1 MRLAPATFNNRN
13 KYLSFLWICLYLL
26 TGIVLLMGKKEQIV
40 LYRLGFM
47 NSSLLVPYI
56 SSLHR
61 VAHVLLYGKLIKLQL
76 EAVRSK
82 YQIHQMRCAW
92 KYYFIYVMNVAPI
105 LKVLVGKAFNM
116 MGLLPKADL
125 AYAAGRPIKLFSF
138 FKQTCT
144 QKERERDTYSSIPTF
159 SFWIEIKHNKLDGSK
174 NFL

>member
-1 MRLAPATFNNRN
+1 M
-13 KYLSFLWICLYLL
+13 

-61 VAHVLLYGKLIKLQL
+61 VAHVLIYGKLIKLPL

-92 KYYFIYVMNVAPI
+92 KFYFIYVMNVAPI

-116 MGLLPKADL
+116 MGLLPKAD
-125 AYAAGRPIKLFSF
+125 
-138 FKQTCT
+138 
-144 QKERERDTYSSIPTF
+144 
-159 SFWIEIKHNKLDGSK
+159 
-174 NFL
+174 